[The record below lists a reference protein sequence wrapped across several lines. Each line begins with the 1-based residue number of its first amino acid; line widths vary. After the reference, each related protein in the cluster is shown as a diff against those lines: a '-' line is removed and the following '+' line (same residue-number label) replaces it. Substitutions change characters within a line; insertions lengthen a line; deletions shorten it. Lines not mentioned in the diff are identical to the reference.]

1 MWSCLAACVEEG
13 ALKKLVGREDKIVSL
28 TVDIN
33 LCMQPIELLRLLP
46 INVAGRIYVACDRCG
61 NTGIVWPIESAD
73 VAE

>member
-33 LCMQPIELLRLLP
+33 LCMQPI
-46 INVAGRIYVACDRCG
+46 
-61 NTGIVWPIESAD
+61 
-73 VAE
+73 

>member
-33 LCMQPIELLRLLP
+33 LCMQPIELLRSLP
-46 INVAGRIYVACDRCG
+46 SLKRRD
-61 NTGIVWPIESAD
+61 PSAYQRGD
-73 VAE
+73 LRFFF